1 MGNQKYDAFLKV
13 AETGSFK
20 QAAHDLGY
28 TQAGISYL
36 VSTLE
41 RELDVPLFVRD
52 YGGAHLTSDGADLL
66 PWVQNV
72 CNSER
77 QLEMRLAELKHL
89 ERASCA
95 WRRSRAPPSNGS
107 PVSRSAFSHSIQA
120 STCN

>member
-66 PWVQNV
+66 PDRKSVV
-72 CNSER
+72 
-77 QLEMRLAELKHL
+77 
-89 ERASCA
+89 
-95 WRRSRAPPSNGS
+95 
-107 PVSRSAFSHSIQA
+107 
-120 STCN
+120 

>member
-52 YGGAHLTSDGADLL
+52 YGGVHTSPRTAPICFPGCRTCATASASWRCAS
-66 PWVQNV
+66 P
-72 CNSER
+72 SSSTSK
-77 QLEMRLAELKHL
+77 A
-89 ERASCA
+89 ASCA
-95 WRRSRAPPSNGS
+95 
-107 PVSRSAFSHSIQA
+107 
-120 STCN
+120 

>member
-77 QLEMRLAELKHL
+77 QLEMRHPMVPRYREALPRTASRHRLAADL
-89 ERASCA
+89 
-95 WRRSRAPPSNGS
+95 RRRRRCTGRGRVA
-107 PVSRSAFSHSIQA
+107 RRR
-120 STCN
+120 

>member
-66 PWVQNV
+66 PWVQN
-72 CNSER
+72 ETPP
-77 QLEMRLAELKHL
+77 L
-89 ERASCA
+89 
-95 WRRSRAPPSNGS
+95 RRSPPPRLRRCG
-107 PVSRSAFSHSIQA
+107 R
-120 STCN
+120 TR